1 MRASRV
7 TGSDNLDSYATTQL
21 AVMTFLLI
29 FVKFTTF
36 MAPTTSASVVL
47 GVAVPK
53 RLRKKVSKDT
63 FNLYT
68 SPLGILVIPQ
78 AVTRASPAR
87 TG

>member
-1 MRASRV
+1 MRTSRV

-36 MAPTTSASVVL
+36 TAPTTSAFVVL

-68 SPLGILVIPQ
+68 SPLGILAIPQ